1 MRFAVLCVI
10 LPLLD
15 VLCSAEENLRAGAAR
30 LDCVRASEQCLKEQ
44 ACSSKYRTMRQCVAG
59 GRESNFSLV
68 AGQDARDECRS
79 AVDALKQSPLY
90 NCRCKRGMKKEKYCL
105 RIYWGIYQS
114 LQGNDFLE
122 DSPYEPVNSRL
133 SDIFR
138 LAPIIEGGEPWSSS
152 ATLAPGRGGAQG
164 REPALGRGSPSSTEL
179 QDPSRNRRAHPN
191 WAILGEPAV
200 ARENNC
206 LNAAKACN
214 LNDTCKKYR
223 SAYIS
228 PCTSRVSTAEVCNKR
243 KCHKAL
249 RQFFDKVPPKHSY
262 GMLFCSCPLYDQTA
276 CSERRRQTIV
286 PVCSYEE
293 KQRPNCLELQAACRS
308 NYICRSR
315 LADFFVNCQ
324 PEPRS
329 LSGCLKEN
337 YADCLLAYSGLIGTV
352 MTPNYLRSPRISVSP
367 YCDCS
372 NSGNNK
378 DECDKFS
385 EVFTENTCLRNAIQ
399 AFGNG
404 TDVGVWQPMSPVQ
417 TTTSTTTPYQRG
429 RERKPNTIDNHINP
443 DPGIYQFCG
452 GLQAQKLKSNST
464 VDGVFCV
471 DPQIVGPSTSNAMK
485 NGGGSRRPAGP
496 ARLLPWLW
504 SSSALA
510 LTSLGRL

>member
-1 MRFAVLCVI
+1 MMLAGLCLL

-15 VLCSAEENLRAGAAR
+15 GLHGSEEGGRASR
-30 LDCVRASEQCLKEQ
+30 MDCVRASEQCLKE
-44 ACSSKYRTMRQCVAG
+44 ASCSSKYRTMRQCGAKEG
-59 GRESNFSLV
+59 NFSGV
-68 AGQDARDECRS
+68 ARRDAQDECRS
-79 AVDALKQSPLY
+79 AVDALKRSPLY
-90 NCRCKRGMKKEKYCL
+90 NCRCKRGMKKEKNCL
-105 RIYWGIYQS
+105 RIYWGIYQT

-133 SDIFR
+133 TDIFR
-138 LAPIIEGGEPWSSS
+138 LAPIIEGAQPWSSS
-152 ATLAPGRGGAQG
+152 ATSSPVRVGGRARGG
-164 REPALGRGSPSSTEL
+164 PSSTDL

-249 RQFFDKVPPKHSY
+249 RQFFDKVPAKHSY
-262 GMLFCSCPLYDQTA
+262 GMLFCSCPLSDQTA

-293 KQRPNCLELQAACRS
+293 KHKPNCLELQASCKT

-315 LADFFVNCQ
+315 LADFFANCQ
-324 PEPRS
+324 SEARS

-352 MTPNYLRSPRISVSP
+352 VTPNYLRSPKISVSP

-372 NSGNNK
+372 NSGSNK
-378 DECDKFS
+378 DECDKLATF
-385 EVFTENTCLRNAIQ
+385 FTDNTCLRNAIQ

-404 TDVGVWQPMSPVQ
+404 TDMGVWQPISPAQ
-417 TTTSTTTPYQRG
+417 TTTAVTSPQQRN
-429 RERKPNTIDNHINP
+429 RSNNLDNHINT
-443 DPGIYQFCG
+443 DSSIYHFCG
-452 GLQAQKLKSNST
+452 SLQAQKLKSNSSA
-464 VDGVFCV
+464 DSIFCV
-471 DPQIVGPSTSNAMK
+471 DPQMDGPSTSNAIVR
-485 NGGGSRRPAGP
+485 NSSVRRRTSWLTA
-496 ARLLPWLW
+496 LLPPLLWLCYCGRHLA
-504 SSSALA
+504 SSPDDL
-510 LTSLGRL
+510 L

>member
-1 MRFAVLCVI
+1 MILAVLYVL
-10 LPLLD
+10 LPLFD
-15 VLCSAEENLRAGAAR
+15 VLCYAEENLRAGATR

-44 ACSSKYRTMRQCVAG
+44 ACSTKYRTMRQCVAG
-59 GRESNFSLV
+59 GKESNFSMV
-68 AGQDARDECRS
+68 AGLEAKDECRS

-90 NCRCKRGMKKEKYCL
+90 NCRCKRGMKKEKNCL
-105 RIYWGIYQS
+105 RIYWGIYQT

-138 LAPIIEGGEPWSSS
+138 LAPII
-152 ATLAPGRGGAQG
+152 
-164 REPALGRGSPSSTEL
+164 
-179 QDPSRNRRAHPN
+179 
-191 WAILGEPAV
+191 GEPAV

-262 GMLFCSCPLYDQTA
+262 GMLFCSCPLSDQTA

-293 KQRPNCLELQAACRS
+293 KQKPNCLELQASCKT

-337 YADCLLAYSGLIGTV
+337 YADCLLSYSGLIGTV
-352 MTPNYLRSPRISVSP
+352 MTPNYLRSPKISVSP

-378 DECDKFS
+378 DECDKFT
-385 EVFTENTCLRNAIQ
+385 EFFTENTCLRNAIQ

-417 TTTSTTTPYQRG
+417 TTTSTTTPYQRN
-429 RERKPNTIDNHINP
+429 RERNPNTIDNHINT
-443 DPGIYQFCG
+443 DPGIYHFCG
-452 GLQAQKLKSNST
+452 SLQVSAILNTGDGLLLGQGGSEDST
-464 VDGVFCV
+464 VITGKAMTGAPRAISHVIILQQPMLHCKNHQSYCLRTLTENPPTDSNR
-471 DPQIVGPSTSNAMK
+471 DPPSSFLFANTNVNYKQRFLCLCAVC
-485 NGGGSRRPAGP
+485 
-496 ARLLPWLW
+496 L
-504 SSSALA
+504 
-510 LTSLGRL
+510 

>member
-1 MRFAVLCVI
+1 MERKTMILAALYVL
-10 LPLLD
+10 LALLD
-15 VLCSAEENLRAGAAR
+15 VLSCAEENLRAGATR

-44 ACSSKYRTMRQCVAG
+44 ACSTKYRTMRQCVAG
-59 GRESNFSLV
+59 GKESNFSLV
-68 AGQDARDECRS
+68 AGLEAKDECRS
-79 AVDALKQSPLY
+79 AMDALKQSPLY
-90 NCRCKRGMKKEKYCL
+90 NCRCKRGMKKEKNCL
-105 RIYWGIYQS
+105 RIYWGIYQT
-114 LQGNDFLE
+114 LQGWFGNDFLE

-138 LAPIIEGGEPWSSS
+138 LAPII
-152 ATLAPGRGGAQG
+152 
-164 REPALGRGSPSSTEL
+164 
-179 QDPSRNRRAHPN
+179 
-191 WAILGEPAV
+191 GEPAV

-262 GMLFCSCPLYDQTA
+262 GMLFCSCPISDQTA

-293 KQRPNCLELQAACRS
+293 KQKPNCLELQATCKT

-337 YADCLLAYSGLIGTV
+337 YADCLLSYSGLIGTV
-352 MTPNYLRSPRISVSP
+352 MTPNYLRTPKISVSP

-378 DECDKFS
+378 DECDKFTEFFS
-385 EVFTENTCLRNAIQ
+385 ENTCLRNAIQ

-417 TTTSTTTPYQRG
+417 TTTSTTTPYQRN
-429 RERKPNTIDNHINP
+429 RERNPNTIDNHINA
-443 DPGIYQFCG
+443 DTGIYHFCG
-452 GLQAQKLKSNST
+452 NLQAQKLKSNSS
-464 VDGVFCV
+464 VDGVLCV
-471 DPQIVGPSTSNAMK
+471 DPQIDGPSTSNAILK
-485 NGGGSRRPAGP
+485 NSAVSRRPAGP
-496 ARLLPWLW
+496 ASLLPPLLLLW
-504 SSSALA
+504 YCSVQALSSPGVL
-510 LTSLGRL
+510 

>member
-1 MRFAVLCVI
+1 MALNTGKFRGNETPLSVSAPTCSGMTGRTVLLAALCALLPHLAVLAHTEGV
-10 LPLLD
+10 P
-15 VLCSAEENLRAGAAR
+15 RAGAPR

-44 ACSSKYRTMRQCVAG
+44 ACSTKYRTMRQCVAG
-59 GRESNFSLV
+59 GRESNFSRV
-68 AGQDARDECRS
+68 GGQEAKDECRS
-79 AVDALKQSPLY
+79 AVEALKQSPLY
-90 NCRCKRGMKKEKYCL
+90 HCRCKRGMKKEKNCL
-105 RIYWGIYQS
+105 RIYWGIYQT

-122 DSPYEPVNSRL
+122 DSPYETVNSRL

-138 LAPIIEGGEPWSSS
+138 LAPII
-152 ATLAPGRGGAQG
+152 
-164 REPALGRGSPSSTEL
+164 
-179 QDPSRNRRAHPN
+179 
-191 WAILGEPAV
+191 GEPAV

-228 PCTSRVSTAEVCNKR
+228 PCTSRVSTADVCNKR

-249 RQFFDKVPPKHSY
+249 RQFFDKVPLKHSY
-262 GMLFCSCPLYDQTA
+262 GMLFCSCPLSDQTA

-293 KQRPNCLELQAACRS
+293 KHKPNCLELQASCRT

-372 NSGNNK
+372 SSGNNK
-378 DECDKFS
+378 DECDR
-385 EVFTENTCLRNAIQ
+385 FTHMFTDNTCLRNAVQ

-404 TDVGVWQPMSPVQ
+404 TDVGVWPPVQ
-417 TTTSTTTPYQRG
+417 TTTPSTPPHHKN
-429 RERKPNTIDNHINP
+429 RERSSNTIDNHINT
-443 DPGIYQFCG
+443 DPALYHFCG
-452 GLQAQKLKSNST
+452 NLQAQKLRSNST
-464 VDGVFCV
+464 VDGVLCV
-471 DPQIVGPSTSNAMK
+471 DPQIDGPSTSNSVLQNSADP
-485 NGGGSRRPAGP
+485 RRSLAS
-496 ARLLPWLW
+496 LLPPLVWLCYC
-504 SSSALA
+504 
-510 LTSLGRL
+510 SLLSL

>member
-1 MRFAVLCVI
+1 MMMLAGLLLLR
-10 LPLLD
+10 LLD
-15 VLCSAEENLRAGAAR
+15 VLCSAEEGVRNGGGR

-44 ACSSKYRTMRQCVAG
+44 ACSTKYRTMRQCVAG
-59 GRESNFSLV
+59 GKETNFSAV
-68 AGQDARDECRS
+68 ARLEAQDECRS

-90 NCRCKRGMKKEKYCL
+90 NCRCKRGMKKEKNCL
-105 RIYWGIYQS
+105 RIYWGIYQT

-138 LAPIIEGGEPWSSS
+138 LAPII
-152 ATLAPGRGGAQG
+152 
-164 REPALGRGSPSSTEL
+164 
-179 QDPSRNRRAHPN
+179 
-191 WAILGEPAV
+191 GEPAV

-262 GMLFCSCPLYDQTA
+262 GMLFCSCPLSDQTA

-293 KQRPNCLELQAACRS
+293 KQKPNCLELQASCRT

-315 LADFFVNCQ
+315 LADFFANCQ

-352 MTPNYLRSPRISVSP
+352 MTPNYLRSPKISVSP

-378 DECDKFS
+378 DECDKFTTF
-385 EVFTENTCLRNAIQ
+385 FTDNTCLRNAIQ

-404 TDVGVWQPMSPVQ
+404 TDVGVWQPMSPTQ
-417 TTTSTTTPYQRG
+417 ATTAVTSPQQRN
-429 RERKPNTIDNHINP
+429 RQHNNNNIDNHINT
-443 DPGIYQFCG
+443 DPGIYHFCG
-452 GLQAQKLKSNST
+452 SLQAQKLKSNSSS
-464 VDGVFCV
+464 DSIFCV
-471 DPQIVGPSTSNAMK
+471 DPQIDGPSTSNAIVR
-485 NGGGSRRPAGP
+485 NPAASRRA
-496 ARLLPWLW
+496 
-504 SSSALA
+504 ST
-510 LTSLGRL
+510 LTSVLPLVAWLRYCSTWTH

>member
-1 MRFAVLCVI
+1 MMMLAGLLL

-15 VLCSAEENLRAGAAR
+15 VLCSAEEGVRAGGGR

-44 ACSSKYRTMRQCVAG
+44 ACSTKYRTMRQCVAG
-59 GRESNFSLV
+59 GKESNFSTV
-68 AGQDARDECRS
+68 ARLEAQDECRS

-90 NCRCKRGMKKEKYCL
+90 NCRCKRGMKKEKNCL
-105 RIYWGIYQS
+105 RIYWGIYQT

-138 LAPIIEGGEPWSSS
+138 LAPII
-152 ATLAPGRGGAQG
+152 
-164 REPALGRGSPSSTEL
+164 
-179 QDPSRNRRAHPN
+179 
-191 WAILGEPAV
+191 GEPAV

-262 GMLFCSCPLYDQTA
+262 GMLFCSCPLSDQTA

-293 KQRPNCLELQAACRS
+293 KQKPNCLELQASCRT

-315 LADFFVNCQ
+315 LADFFANCQ
-324 PEPRS
+324 TEPRS

-352 MTPNYLRSPRISVSP
+352 MTPNYLRSPKISVSP

-378 DECDKFS
+378 DECDKFTTF
-385 EVFTENTCLRNAIQ
+385 FTDNTCLRNAIQ

-404 TDVGVWQPMSPVQ
+404 TDVGVWQPMSPTQASAAV
-417 TTTSTTTPYQRG
+417 TSPQQRN
-429 RERKPNTIDNHINP
+429 RQRNNNMDNNINT
-443 DPGIYQFCG
+443 DPGIYHFCG
-452 GLQAQKLKSNST
+452 SLQAQKLKSNSSS
-464 VDGVFCV
+464 DSIFCV
-471 DPQIVGPSTSNAMK
+471 DPQIDGPSTSNAIVR
-485 NGGGSRRPAGP
+485 NSATSRRAVT
-496 ARLLPWLW
+496 
-504 SSSALA
+504 
-510 LTSLGRL
+510 LTSLLPPVAWLRYCSRWTH

>member
-1 MRFAVLCVI
+1 MILAVLYVL
-10 LPLLD
+10 LPLFD
-15 VLCSAEENLRAGAAR
+15 VLCYAEENLRAGATR

-44 ACSSKYRTMRQCVAG
+44 ACSTKYRTMRQCVAG
-59 GRESNFSLV
+59 GKESNFSMV
-68 AGQDARDECRS
+68 AGLEAKDECRS

-90 NCRCKRGMKKEKYCL
+90 NCRCKRGMKKEKNCL
-105 RIYWGIYQS
+105 RIYWGIYQT

-138 LAPIIEGGEPWSSS
+138 LAPII
-152 ATLAPGRGGAQG
+152 
-164 REPALGRGSPSSTEL
+164 
-179 QDPSRNRRAHPN
+179 
-191 WAILGEPAV
+191 GEPAV

-262 GMLFCSCPLYDQTA
+262 GMLFCSCPLSDQTA

-293 KQRPNCLELQAACRS
+293 KQKPNCLELQASCKT

-337 YADCLLAYSGLIGTV
+337 YADCLLSYSGLIGTV
-352 MTPNYLRSPRISVSP
+352 MTPNYLRSPKISVSP

-378 DECDKFS
+378 DECDKFT
-385 EVFTENTCLRNAIQ
+385 EFFTENTCLRNAIQ

-417 TTTSTTTPYQRG
+417 TTTSTTTPYQRN
-429 RERKPNTIDNHINP
+429 RERNPNTIDNHINT
-443 DPGIYQFCG
+443 DPGIYHFCG
-452 GLQAQKLKSNST
+452 SLQVS
-464 VDGVFCV
+464 
-471 DPQIVGPSTSNAMK
+471 
-485 NGGGSRRPAGP
+485 GSRRPTIQISAVSVH
-496 ARLLPWLW
+496 LLLLSYSRSICEFSKCYI
-504 SSSALA
+504 SSSSSG
-510 LTSLGRL
+510 SLSVSFNSQTGFIYLSRTVTVPNISS